1 MQAIPTIHFQ
11 GTCDDAL
18 TFYREALGA
27 ELLFRFQVS
36 DVVDPQHIK
45 PGTGNRILRA
55 GLRIGDSVIHVS
67 DGHPAEGPAY
77 RGFSLTLAAAGED
90 EARRMALALSEGG
103 NVQMPLRSTA
113 WAEVFGM
120 VVDKFGLHW
129 TIEAGRRF
137 VTEQ

>member
-11 GTCDDAL
+11 GSCDDAL
-18 TFYREALGA
+18 SFYREALGA

-36 DVVDPQHIK
+36 DVVDPQLIK

-55 GLRIGDSVIHVS
+55 GLRIGDSVIHFA
-67 DGHPAEGPAY
+67 DRHGADGPAF
-77 RGFSLTLAAAGED
+77 RGFSLTLAAESED
-90 EARRMALALSEGG
+90 QARRMALVLSEGG
-103 NVQMPLRSTA
+103 SVQVPLRSTA

-137 VTEQ
+137 ATM